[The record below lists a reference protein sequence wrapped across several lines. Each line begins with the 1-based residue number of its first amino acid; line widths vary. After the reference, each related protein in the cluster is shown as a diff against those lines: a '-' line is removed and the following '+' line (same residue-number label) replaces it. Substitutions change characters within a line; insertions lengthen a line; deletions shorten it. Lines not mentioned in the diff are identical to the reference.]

1 VKPLGE
7 NRFGGWRLIAAILLT
22 VVPAIA
28 FSQGRPGIV
37 WASGGHSDSVNSV
50 AYSPDGQLLVSGSS
64 DRTIKLWR
72 QDGTF
77 IKSLSI
83 PYNINAQLA
92 DVRSVAVSPDGKLLA
107 VGVQLF
113 NGVSHTYTGA
123 VQVWRISDGVL
134 VQTLTGYGSGD
145 VTATG
150 VNSVAFS
157 PDGQYLASGSWDRLV
172 KVWRVAN
179 GTLVIS
185 RSDHTQKV
193 NAVAFSPDG
202 QRLASAS
209 DDMTA
214 KLYRTSDWGV
224 ERTLAGHT
232 NVVLSL
238 AFSPNSARLATGS
251 WDQTVRIWNVI
262 DGSLLFSLSHG
273 SNVHPVAFAP
283 DGTSLASGARDG
295 SIKLWDPERGVLVD
309 TFLGHTALVLTLAF
323 APDGGMLASGSWY
336 PEYAIKLWAPP
347 SQRASPIS
355 GLIATLTNHSS
366 SINELIFTANGRL
379 ISGADTTARFWDVLS
394 GRFLSAINAA
404 TSVPTIALSPNGQL
418 LALPGANH
426 TVKIY
431 LTADG
436 TLLQT
441 LIGHTDDITG
451 LAFSHDGTLL
461 ASGAFFNGT
470 HDAIKL
476 WNVSNWTVVRE
487 LSGQLL
493 FGPFDSINFS
503 ADDSLLSATCEG
515 SPAVW
520 RVSDGALIRTFPIV
534 AQVIRF
540 SPDGTLLA
548 IGGGNYGP
556 VSVYRTSDWVR
567 VATLS
572 DQSQA
577 LAFTPDGHYLAVGG
591 QSQLQFWR
599 VSDWT
604 LQLFYDQELGY
615 PGMGVS
621 SLAFSLDASRF
632 AYGRMDAVVA
642 VATNPFPP
650 KASR

>member
-1 VKPLGE
+1 MDSTFEEPVKPLGE

-92 DVRSVAVSPDGKLLA
+92 DVRSVA
-107 VGVQLF
+107 
-113 NGVSHTYTGA
+113 
-123 VQVWRISDGVL
+123 
-134 VQTLTGYGSGD
+134 
-145 VTATG
+145 
-150 VNSVAFS
+150 
-157 PDGQYLASGSWDRLV
+157 
-172 KVWRVAN
+172 
-179 GTLVIS
+179 
-185 RSDHTQKV
+185 
-193 NAVAFSPDG
+193 FSPDG

-251 WDQTVRIWNVI
+251 WDQTVQIWNVI

-283 DGTSLASGARDG
+283 DGRSLASGARDG

-379 ISGADTTARFWDVLS
+379 ISAADTTAR
-394 GRFLSAINAA
+394 
-404 TSVPTIALSPNGQL
+404 
-418 LALPGANH
+418 
-426 TVKIY
+426 
-431 LTADG
+431 
-436 TLLQT
+436 
-441 LIGHTDDITG
+441 
-451 LAFSHDGTLL
+451 
-461 ASGAFFNGT
+461 
-470 HDAIKL
+470 
-476 WNVSNWTVVRE
+476 
-487 LSGQLL
+487 
-493 FGPFDSINFS
+493 
-503 ADDSLLSATCEG
+503 
-515 SPAVW
+515 
-520 RVSDGALIRTFPIV
+520 
-534 AQVIRF
+534 
-540 SPDGTLLA
+540 
-548 IGGGNYGP
+548 
-556 VSVYRTSDWVR
+556 
-567 VATLS
+567 
-572 DQSQA
+572 
-577 LAFTPDGHYLAVGG
+577 
-591 QSQLQFWR
+591 
-599 VSDWT
+599 
-604 LQLFYDQELGY
+604 
-615 PGMGVS
+615 
-621 SLAFSLDASRF
+621 
-632 AYGRMDAVVA
+632 
-642 VATNPFPP
+642 
-650 KASR
+650 

>member
-1 VKPLGE
+1 
-7 NRFGGWRLIAAILLT
+7 
-22 VVPAIA
+22 
-28 FSQGRPGIV
+28 
-37 WASGGHSDSVNSV
+37 
-50 AYSPDGQLLVSGSS
+50 LLVSGSS
-64 DRTIKLWR
+64 DRTLKLWR

-107 VGVQLF
+107 VGVRLF

-123 VQVWRISDGVL
+123 VEVWRISDGVL

-224 ERTLAGHT
+224 ERTLTGHT

-273 SNVHPVAFAP
+273 SNVYPVAFAP
-283 DGTSLASGARDG
+283 DGRSLASGARDG

-336 PEYAIKLWAPP
+336 PEYAIKLWAP
-347 SQRASPIS
+347 
-355 GLIATLTNHSS
+355 H
-366 SINELIFTANGRL
+366 
-379 ISGADTTARFWDVLS
+379 LS
-394 GRFLSAINAA
+394 GRARL
-404 TSVPTIALSPNGQL
+404 V
-418 LALPGANH
+418 
-426 TVKIY
+426 
-431 LTADG
+431 D
-436 TLLQT
+436 
-441 LIGHTDDITG
+441 
-451 LAFSHDGTLL
+451 
-461 ASGAFFNGT
+461 
-470 HDAIKL
+470 
-476 WNVSNWTVVRE
+476 
-487 LSGQLL
+487 
-493 FGPFDSINFS
+493 
-503 ADDSLLSATCEG
+503 
-515 SPAVW
+515 
-520 RVSDGALIRTFPIV
+520 
-534 AQVIRF
+534 
-540 SPDGTLLA
+540 
-548 IGGGNYGP
+548 
-556 VSVYRTSDWVR
+556 
-567 VATLS
+567 
-572 DQSQA
+572 
-577 LAFTPDGHYLAVGG
+577 
-591 QSQLQFWR
+591 
-599 VSDWT
+599 
-604 LQLFYDQELGY
+604 
-615 PGMGVS
+615 
-621 SLAFSLDASRF
+621 
-632 AYGRMDAVVA
+632 
-642 VATNPFPP
+642 
-650 KASR
+650 